1 MKAGFETEGK
11 LTYLCDIFKRFMNI
25 KKRTKIVATISDRR
39 CDSAFIAELYK
50 YGMNVARMNTAH
62 ITTES
67 AAIMINNVRKVSNN
81 IAILIDT
88 KGPEMR
94 LTSMANEEG
103 FEVKKD
109 HILIISGDKEALSS
123 EERLFVN
130 YEGFVA
136 DVPVSSKILIDDGEI
151 ELLVT
156 DKTRHYLLCTV
167 MNDGRIKGR
176 KSINVPGVHVKL
188 PSLSP
193 KDVEFIHWAIENDVD
208 FIAHS
213 FVRTKQ
219 DVIDIQK
226 ILDEHRSHIKI
237 IAKIENRQ
245 GVDNIDE
252 ILRHAYGIMVARG
265 DLGVE
270 IPAEKIPGIQRM
282 LLKKCRVNKK
292 PVIIATQ
299 MLHTMI
305 DHPRP
310 TRAEVSD
317 IANAIYQR
325 TDAVMLS
332 GETANGNYPFEA
344 IQTMA
349 KIIVEIESQ
358 LDAEHD
364 ITLEDVN
371 QPVTAILSRA
381 AVEAS
386 TRLPLKAIVID
397 TLSGRTGRYIAAFRP
412 RVPVFAKCYNSFSM
426 RELSLSYGVF
436 ATMMAPRQTKD
447 EFENVAIQ
455 SLLETDCIKPND
467 LIVVI
472 GGAFGPS
479 TGATFMEICAANTI
493 RNGSGTSD

>member
-1 MKAGFETEGK
+1 M
-11 LTYLCDIFKRFMNI
+11 YI
-25 KKRTKIVATISDRR
+25 KKKTKIVATISDKR
-39 CDSAFIAELYK
+39 CDVSFIAELYK
-50 YGMNVARMNTAH
+50 YGMNVARLNTAH

-67 AAIMINNVRKVSNN
+67 AVEMVRNVRQISDN

-94 LTSMANEEG
+94 LTAMNNDEG

-109 HILIISGDKEALSS
+109 HILIISGSKEKLSS
-123 EERLFVN
+123 EERLYVN

-151 ELLVT
+151 ELTVI
-156 DKTRHYLLCTV
+156 DKAKNYLLCTV
-167 MNDGRIKGR
+167 MNDGKIKGR

-188 PSLSP
+188 PSLTS
-193 KDVEFIHWAIENDVD
+193 KDIEFINWAIENEID

-219 DVIDIQK
+219 DLIDIQK
-226 ILDEHRSHIKI
+226 ILDGHNSHIKL
-237 IAKIENRQ
+237 IAKIENQQ

-252 ILRHAYGIMVARG
+252 ILSHAYGIMVARG

-270 IPAEKIPGIQRM
+270 IDAEKIPGIQRM
-282 LLKKCRVNKK
+282 LLQKCRERKS

-305 DHPRP
+305 EHPRP

-317 IANAIYQR
+317 VANAIYQR
-325 TDAVMLS
+325 TDALMLS
-332 GETANGNYPFEA
+332 GETANGNYPIEA
-344 IQTMA
+344 LKTMS
-349 KIIVEIESQ
+349 KIAIEIESQ
-358 LDAEHD
+358 LGAEPN
-364 ITLEDVN
+364 INLKNVT
-371 QPVTAILSRA
+371 QPTAAILCRA

-386 TRLPLKAIVID
+386 VRLPIKAIVID

-412 RVPVFAKCYNSFSM
+412 KAPIFAKCYKSHSM
-426 RELSLSYGVF
+426 RELALSYGVF

-447 EFENVAIQ
+447 EFEHAAIE
-455 SLLETDCIKPND
+455 SLLATGCFKPED
-467 LIVVI
+467 LIVII
-472 GGAFGPS
+472 GGSFGPS
-479 TGATFMEICAANTI
+479 EGASFIEVSSAKIVKQETCSI
-493 RNGSGTSD
+493 